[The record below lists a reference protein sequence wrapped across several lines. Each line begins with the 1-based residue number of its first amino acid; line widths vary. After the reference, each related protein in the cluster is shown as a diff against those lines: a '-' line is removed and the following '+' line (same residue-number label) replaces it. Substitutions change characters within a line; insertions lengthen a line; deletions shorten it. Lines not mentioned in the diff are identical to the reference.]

1 MKQIIIISTRK
12 IIRINKGKHK
22 QKIIDNVDFHSEWH
36 YSELLPD
43 KNEVINSYKELIEK
57 GYCNVWESTSKRD
70 KRLYGESY
78 SYFLDDI
85 GREIRF
91 ADKEFVSF
99 ELEEYCQRIDNYTL
113 ELLMRK
119 LPAEEMIEYLKDNG
133 LNICPIVRE

>member
-43 KNEVINSYKELIEK
+43 KNEVINSYKELLEK
-57 GYCNVWESTSKRD
+57 RYCNVWESTSKRD

-78 SYFLDDI
+78 AYFFDDK

-91 ADKEFVSF
+91 SDKEFVSC
-99 ELEEYCQRIDNYTL
+99 ELAEYYQRIDNYTL
-113 ELLMRK
+113 ELLMMK
-119 LPAEEMIEYLKDNG
+119 LPADEMIEYLKDNG
-133 LNICPIVRE
+133 LNVCPIAR

>member
-1 MKQIIIISTRK
+1 MKQIIAISTRK

-36 YSELLPD
+36 YTELLPN
-43 KNEVINSYKELIEK
+43 KNEVINSYKELLEK
-57 GYCNVWESTSKRD
+57 RYCNVWESTSKRD

-78 SYFLDDI
+78 SYFIDDK

-91 ADKEFVSF
+91 SDKEFISC
-99 ELEEYCQRIDNYTL
+99 ELEEYYHRIDNYTL
-113 ELLMRK
+113 ELLMMK

-133 LNICPIVRE
+133 LNVCPIAR